1 MKSLGESLMTEDPV
15 DPIFERNSVGF
26 LMDLELNE
34 KLRQINTPEI
44 VQLGTVED
52 KEFQTKFRVLDVE
65 GNTVIV
71 DPDDEIAELIDR
83 RFVKGFSIQD
93 D

>member
-1 MKSLGESLMTEDPV
+1 MTEDPV

-71 DPDDEIAELIDR
+71 DPDDEMAELIDR

>member
-1 MKSLGESLMTEDPV
+1 MEKEPV

-26 LMDLELNE
+26 LMDRELNE
-34 KLRQINTPEI
+34 KLREINAPDI
-44 VQLGTVED
+44 AQLGIVEVE
-52 KEFQTKFRVLDVE
+52 EFQTKFRVLDVE

-71 DPDDEIAELIDR
+71 EPDDEIAELIDR
-83 RFVKGFSIQD
+83 RYVRGFSIQD

>member
-1 MKSLGESLMTEDPV
+1 MTEDPD

>member
-1 MKSLGESLMTEDPV
+1 MEKKPI

>member
-1 MKSLGESLMTEDPV
+1 MTEDPV

>member
-1 MKSLGESLMTEDPV
+1 MEKEPV

-26 LMDLELNE
+26 LMDIELNE
-34 KLRQINTPEI
+34 KLRQINAPDI

-65 GNTVIV
+65 GNTVMV
-71 DPDDEIAELIDR
+71 EPDDEIAELIDR

>member
-1 MKSLGESLMTEDPV
+1 MEKKPV

-26 LMDLELNE
+26 LMDHELNE
-34 KLRQINTPEI
+34 KMRQLNIPDI
-44 VQLGTVED
+44 AKLGIVED

-65 GNTVIV
+65 GNTVMV
-71 DPDDEIAELIDR
+71 EPDDEIAELIDR